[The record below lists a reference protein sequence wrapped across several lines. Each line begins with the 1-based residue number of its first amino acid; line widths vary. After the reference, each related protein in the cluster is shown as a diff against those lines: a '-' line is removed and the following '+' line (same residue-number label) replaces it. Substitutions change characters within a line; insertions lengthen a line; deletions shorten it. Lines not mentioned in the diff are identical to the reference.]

1 MAALEWNA
9 DALDLSTPFTA
20 VGSVRE
26 GAYLLRR
33 GLPPY
38 ASPIC
43 RHPFLLLQLLDAADR
58 SGVLGALL
66 LGAHVLTA
74 WVVSCLARAAQPHD
88 RRSPRIIIGVVYLLS
103 PWNVAACAA
112 LSSAGVS
119 HLLTAVAL
127 LAAHTGATA
136 AAATAAAL
144 AAYTAPD
151 AAWLLPAIALL
162 CASRQRARCGGGLDL
177 YNKPTTTAVNRGLDV
192 AHVARFGCWCAAGL
206 ASLLLASRVGLGSWG
221 FLRVYAAWLSA
232 ADTHPNC
239 GAWWYLLVEAFP
251 PQRGT
256 LVAAMHLLPRVGL
269 LPLALRLRRRPLLAA
284 CLCAGLLHSF
294 QPYPSAPCLC
304 FSLALLGCCCCSAAL
319 RRHTAHAPL
328 AAVLVLGVLGCL
340 PSLRIGWLERRA
352 LNANFPYAATLL
364 LAAAHAC
371 LGLDVAAAA
380 LGLDARAT
388 AHVAAVRA
396 QRAWR
401 RHAARKRTQ

>member
-9 DALDLSTPFTA
+9 DTLDLSTPFTA

-43 RHPFLLLQLLDAADR
+43 RHPFLLLQLLDTADR
-58 SGVLGALL
+58 GGVLGALL

-88 RRSPRIIIGVVYLLS
+88 RRSPRFIIGVVYLLS
-103 PWNVAACAA
+103 PWNVAACATR
-112 LSSAGVS
+112 SSAGVS

-127 LAAHTGATA
+127 LTAHNGATA
-136 AAATAAAL
+136 AAAIAAAL

-162 CASRQRARCGGGLDL
+162 CASRQRAHCGGGLDE
-177 YNKPTTTAVNRGLDV
+177 

-206 ASLLLASRVGLGSWG
+206 VSLLLASRVGLGSWG

-251 PQRGT
+251 PQ
-256 LVAAMHLLPRVGL
+256 VPRRTSL
-269 LPLALRLRRRPLLAA
+269 CHSTRSPHFTRPRFTSPNPCRR
-284 CLCAGLLHSF
+284 
-294 QPYPSAPCLC
+294 
-304 FSLALLGCCCCSAAL
+304 SAARSS
-319 RRHTAHAPL
+319 RRCTCCRAP
-328 AAVLVLGVLGCL
+328 AWCRSRCAC
-340 PSLRIGWLERRA
+340 
-352 LNANFPYAATLL
+352 
-364 LAAAHAC
+364 AAARC
-371 LGLDVAAAA
+371 SP
-380 LGLDARAT
+380 RA
-388 AHVAAVRA
+388 
-396 QRAWR
+396 
-401 RHAARKRTQ
+401 

>member
-103 PWNVAACAA
+103 PWNVAACATR
-112 LSSAGVS
+112 SSAGVS

-162 CASRQRARCGGGLDL
+162 CASRRRARCGGGLD
-177 YNKPTTTAVNRGLDV
+177 V
-192 AHVARFGCWCAAGL
+192 AHVALARFGCWCAAGL
-206 ASLLLASRVGLGSWG
+206 ASLLLASRVGGGDWG

-304 FSLALLGCCCCSAAL
+304 FSLALLGVCCCSAAL

>member
-162 CASRQRARCGGGLDL
+162 CASRRRARCGGGLD
-177 YNKPTTTAVNRGLDV
+177 V
-192 AHVARFGCWCAAGL
+192 AHVALARFGCWCAAGL
-206 ASLLLASRVGLGSWG
+206 VSLLLASRVYAGDWG

-232 ADTHPNC
+232 ADTQPNC
-239 GAWWYLLVEAFP
+239 GAWWYLLAEAFP
-251 PQRGT
+251 PQRGA

-284 CLCAGLLHSF
+284 CIGEHNIQNMIHFQYYGEGL
-294 QPYPSAPCLC
+294 
-304 FSLALLGCCCCSAAL
+304 
-319 RRHTAHAPL
+319 
-328 AAVLVLGVLGCL
+328 
-340 PSLRIGWLERRA
+340 W
-352 LNANFPYAATLL
+352 
-364 LAAAHAC
+364 
-371 LGLDVAAAA
+371 
-380 LGLDARAT
+380 
-388 AHVAAVRA
+388 
-396 QRAWR
+396 
-401 RHAARKRTQ
+401 